1 MSEPDVRSA
10 RRADLQPLGDAFGE
24 HRFFAERYARQKKQ
38 QGVLFVAWLG
48 GHLVGDV
55 YLWLEEAEEEPIR
68 KHLPGVALLTHLEVR
83 PDRRGK
89 GIGTSIVERLEQH
102 LRELGR
108 DRVALAVRT
117 DNPDA
122 ARLYERLGYR
132 DWGRGLVICHAEVTQ
147 PNGLVTLEEEKC
159 HVLVK
164 DLTVLAPSLAAPS
177 LAAPSL
183 ATA

>member
-1 MSEPDVRSA
+1 MSEPDVRPA
-10 RRADLQPLGDAFGE
+10 RRSDLQPLGDAFGE
-24 HRFFAERYARQKKQ
+24 YRFFAERYARQRKH

-48 GHLVGDV
+48 GHLVGNV

-83 PDRRGK
+83 PDRRDK

-102 LRELGR
+102 LLELGR

-122 ARLYERLGYR
+122 TRLYDRLGYR
-132 DWGRGLVICHAEVTQ
+132 DWGSGLVICHAEVTQ
-147 PNGLVTLEEEKC
+147 PNGLVALEEEKC
-159 HVLVK
+159 HVMVK
-164 DLTVLAPSLAAPS
+164 DLTAVAPSLAA
-177 LAAPSL
+177 
-183 ATA
+183 TAQVVGTLH